1 MAVEL
6 NHTIV
11 PEVYASMNGRR
22 STYAAAKA
30 GIALLTGRRRPG
42 GRVRDPRQLHH
53 PGNNPHRGQPG
64 PDPGRAAS
72 IARRR
77 APPQRLGTP
86 QDVATAA
93 AFLASDGSA
102 WITGVV
108 LDVAGGAVL
117 V

>member
-11 PEVYASMNGRR
+11 PEVYASMN
-22 STYAAAKA
+22 
-30 GIALLTGRRRPG
+30 
-42 GRVRDPRQLHH
+42 
-53 PGNNPHRGQPG
+53 
-64 PDPGRAAS
+64 GRAAS

-102 WITGVV
+102 LITGVV